1 MSIKAIIGQQW
12 QLWLIALSFLT
23 RIPVAPMANFEPQW
37 LNQAGRYYGLVGLLV
52 GFISAIVLLITG
64 QILPASIA
72 IILSMITSVLLTG
85 GFHEDGLADTF
96 DGFGGGWTVAQ
107 KLTIMK
113 DSRLGTY
120 GALALA
126 LALLLKFGLLLEL
139 SQLNADF
146 SLSNVAL
153 ALLIGHC
160 LSRVMAVSFIFDQPY
175 VRDIDSSKIKP
186 MTEQQSPLE
195 LMILL
200 LTALLPLLLLPLSLA
215 LSLIVGVCLL
225 RWLLVRWYRLQLGG
239 YTGDLL
245 GCAQQICELLCY
257 LILLAYWR

>member
-1 MSIKAIIGQQW
+1 VPP
-12 QLWLIALSFLT
+12 LE
-23 RIPVAPMANFEPQW
+23 NFQPQW

-52 GFISAIVLLITG
+52 GAISASVLLASG
-64 QILPASIA
+64 LLFPAGIA
-72 IILSMITSVLLTG
+72 IILAMISSVLLTG

-96 DGFGGGWTVAQ
+96 DGFGGGWSIEQ

-120 GALALA
+120 GALALVLGLGFKFVLLIEISRLAPSLAPVAMA
-126 LALLLKFGLLLEL
+126 L
-139 SQLNADF
+139 
-146 SLSNVAL
+146 V
-153 ALLIGHC
+153 IGHC
-160 LSRVMAVSFIFDQPY
+160 VSRVMAVSFIFDQPY

-186 MTEQQSPLE
+186 MTEQQSPFE

-200 LTALLPLLLLPLSLA
+200 LSAMLPLLFVPFTLA
-215 LSLIVGVCLL
+215 IALIAGLWLL
-225 RWLLVRWYRLQLGG
+225 RYLLIRWYHQQIGG

-245 GCAQQICELLCY
+245 GAAQQMAELSCY